1 MYFFTLTNL
10 HTQDYM
16 IGQVA
21 ELFIGNILRIQIHF
35 FFFFCIFNQFD
46 QIQDAAD
53 VIQKLQLISQELPQD
68 Q

>member
-10 HTQDYM
+10 HTQDYV
-16 IGQVA
+16 IGLVA

-35 FFFFCIFNQFD
+35 SFFCIFNQLD